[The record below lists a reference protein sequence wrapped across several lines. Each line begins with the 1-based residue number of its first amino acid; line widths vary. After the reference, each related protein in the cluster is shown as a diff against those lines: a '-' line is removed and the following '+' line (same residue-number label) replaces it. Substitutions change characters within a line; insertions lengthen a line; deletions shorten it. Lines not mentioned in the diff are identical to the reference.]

1 MEIKYH
7 YSLSPMRL
15 FFISCFMAPLL
26 FLFFGY
32 TGKRPIAHSPEPLVI
47 TKIAY
52 RDQPVFVEINQVPP
66 PFDLAGHDPYVLWVN
81 GARAKVPKEYL
92 HTIIEHIGRENI
104 KPIDIPNMHDGW
116 IEPHFFSQPEK
127 VVKQGRTRSLND
139 KQRTQ

>member
-1 MEIKYH
+1 MEIKYY
-7 YSLSPMRL
+7 YSPSPMRL
-15 FFISCFMAPLL
+15 FFTMCLVIPFL

-32 TGKRPIAHSPEPLVI
+32 TGERSEPPMPEPLVI
-47 TKIAY
+47 TKLAY
-52 RDQPVFVEINQVPP
+52 RSQPVFVEINQVPP
-66 PFDLAGHDPYVLWVN
+66 PFDLDGHDPYVLWVN
-81 GARAKVPKEYL
+81 GARVRIAKEYL
-92 HTIIEHIGRENI
+92 HPIIEHIGKENI